1 MDMGRRGR
9 RGKCL
14 LISIDLAYFALPSPG
29 DLAGTTPVSA
39 NEFIF
44 QAITSYHLPANEN
57 YS

>member
-9 RGKCL
+9 RGKSL
-14 LISIDLAYFALPSPG
+14 LISIDLAYPPG
-29 DLAGTTPVSA
+29 DLAGATPVSA

-57 YS
+57 SS